1 MSQYLLGRPCNLLA
15 LHSAEASS
23 MAGVWPT
30 GATRPPRPRDDSLSR
45 SLSHDARRE
54 LPVRSSVG
62 AAGGV
67 MSEKTRDAR
76 ADTRDARADTC
87 DARADALVDT

>member
-1 MSQYLLGRPCNLLA
+1 MGPTCSRFN
-15 LHSAEASS
+15 LHSEASFK
-23 MAGVWPT
+23 GVWPA
-30 GATRPPRPRDDSLSR
+30 GATRPLAPRDDRLSR

-67 MSEKTRDAR
+67 MSAKTRDAR
-76 ADTRDARADTC
+76 ADTCEARA
-87 DARADALVDT
+87 AALVDT